1 MAARKKEIKFED
13 SINRLEEIVEK
24 MESEELSL
32 EESINI
38 FKEGMDLVANCNAK
52 LDEAEKKISII
63 MEGKNNVTKEEKFSL
78 QEEENNDL

>member
-1 MAARKKEIKFED
+1 MAARKKEIKF
-13 SINRLEEIVEK
+13 
-24 MESEELSL
+24 

-63 MEGKNNVTKEEKFSL
+63 MEGRNNTTKEEKFSL

>member
-1 MAARKKEIKFED
+1 MAARKKEIKFEE

-63 MEGKNNVTKEEKFSL
+63 MEGRNNTTKEEKFSL

>member
-1 MAARKKEIKFED
+1 MAARKKEIKFEE
-13 SINRLEEIVEK
+13 SISRLEEIVEK

-63 MEGKNNVTKEEKFSL
+63 MEGRNNTTKEEKFSL